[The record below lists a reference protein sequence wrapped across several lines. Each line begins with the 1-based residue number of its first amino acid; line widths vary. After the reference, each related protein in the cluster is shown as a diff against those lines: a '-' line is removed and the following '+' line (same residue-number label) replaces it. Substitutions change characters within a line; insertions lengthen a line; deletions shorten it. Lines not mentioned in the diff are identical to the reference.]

1 MQPRR
6 WAVWCGG
13 ICAIALLVSLGRAGA
28 AEVLVSI
35 NKATQTMSVLV
46 DGLERHHWAISSGT
60 GGGPHD
66 GTYRAGRMERKW
78 FSRKYNWAPMPHSI
92 FFDGN
97 YAIHGTIH
105 IKRLGRPA
113 SKGCVRLHPDNA
125 ATLFELVR
133 ANHATTT
140 IVVSKT
146 SHVAARAPEPEPVTT
161 DDKAAA
167 AAGQAD
173 ESKPTPQAAL
183 ATSGAPLAA
192 RPVDGASDDAV
203 QPTKM
208 DAPSEATDE

>member
-6 WAVWCGG
+6 WAVLSVGV
-13 ICAIALLVSLGRAGA
+13 CAIAMLATVGRAGA
-28 AEVLVSI
+28 AEVVVSI

-133 ANHATTT
+133 ANHGTTT
-140 IVVSKT
+140 VVVSKT
-146 SHVAARAPEPEPVTT
+146 SHVAARVPEPEPATT
-161 DDKAAA
+161 DGKLSVAAGDADGSGTEQAAA
-167 AAGQAD
+167 
-173 ESKPTPQAAL
+173 T
-183 ATSGAPLAA
+183 
-192 RPVDGASDDAV
+192 V
-203 QPTKM
+203 
-208 DAPSEATDE
+208 PSTDE

>member
-97 YAIHGTIH
+97 YAIHGTYH
-105 IKRLGRPA
+105 IKQLGRRA
-113 SKGCVRLHPDNA
+113 SKGCVRLHPANA
-125 ATLFELVR
+125 AKLFQLVR
-133 ANHATTT
+133 THHATTT
-140 IVVSKT
+140 VVVSST
-146 SHVAARAPEPEPVTT
+146 AHVAARPAPALPPAVAASGTVAAETVTAETDAVEP
-161 DDKAAA
+161 
-167 AAGQAD
+167 
-173 ESKPTPQAAL
+173 AAL
-183 ATSGAPLAA
+183 PDAPQKSGAVP
-192 RPVDGASDDAV
+192 ASGSGVTAQD
-203 QPTKM
+203 
-208 DAPSEATDE
+208 